1 MNTKKLNINE
11 NLGKAVPRNE
21 RILKSFSWLEF
32 QNDSKKNEKNFFIVI
47 KKEWI
52 MRSVVEEQRF
62 FKMKYWSLRIDK
74 QNFLTTIDV
83 AHSNSIKT

>member
-1 MNTKKLNINE
+1 MNIKKLNINE

-32 QNDSKKNEKNFFIVI
+32 QNDSKKNEKNFFLLSL

-62 FKMKYWSLRIDK
+62 FILNEILKSKNR
-74 QNFLTTIDV
+74 
-83 AHSNSIKT
+83 